1 MHGLKLTLYGSV
13 SIIYTLHCSL
23 SVIFPNTSVLHIR
36 KSSGTLSEETCV
48 SSFIQKQPAFS
59 STTFDYDVN

>member
-1 MHGLKLTLYGSV
+1 MHGLKLTLYVSI
-13 SIIYTLHCSL
+13 SIIYVLHCSL
-23 SVIFPNTSVLHIR
+23 SVIFTNASVLHIH

-59 STTFDYDVN
+59 STTFGFDAN